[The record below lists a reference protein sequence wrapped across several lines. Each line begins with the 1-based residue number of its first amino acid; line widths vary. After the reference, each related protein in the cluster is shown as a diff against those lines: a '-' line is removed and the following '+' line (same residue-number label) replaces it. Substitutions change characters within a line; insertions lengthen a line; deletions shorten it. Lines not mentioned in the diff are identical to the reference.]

1 MDSKQLKKRSK
12 QGAIISVF
20 GFLIIVFAFV
30 IAYRELS
37 SLNAIITSKNIE
49 IDALDS
55 TLKSQKETIEFNQD
69 LIKSLV
75 DEINKLRDP
84 AIQPNARAVKQPNIY
99 DPKGRQIYDF
109 TLWITTSQFTLN
121 KIEKVTYLFKHK
133 SVILK
138 NKEAFDNS
146 NGFLVSYRGWGCIPV
161 VQITVNY
168 IDGDEEVI
176 YFNMC
181 DGLDW

>member
-12 QGAIISVF
+12 QGTFISIF
-20 GFLIIVFAFV
+20 GFLIIVFAFI
-30 IAYRELS
+30 IAYRELTN
-37 SLNAIITSKNIE
+37 LNTIIASKNIE

-55 TLKSQKETIEFNQD
+55 TLNSQKETIEYNQN
-69 LIKSLV
+69 LINSLV

-84 AIQPNARAVKQPNIY
+84 TIQPNARAVKQPNIY
-99 DPKGRQIYDF
+99 DPEGRQIYDF
-109 TLWITTSQFTLN
+109 TLWIATSQFTLN

-161 VQITVNY
+161 VQITVKY
-168 IDGDEEVI
+168 MDGEEEVL

-181 DGLDW
+181 QGLDW

>member
-12 QGAIISVF
+12 QGALISLF
-20 GFLIIVFAFV
+20 GFLIIVFAFI
-30 IAYRELS
+30 IAYRELTD
-37 SLNAIITSKNIE
+37 LNTIIASKNIE

-55 TLKSQKETIEFNQD
+55 TLNSQKETIEYNQS
-69 LIKSLV
+69 LIKNLV
-75 DEINKLRDP
+75 DEVNKLRDP
-84 AIQPNARAVKQPNIY
+84 TIQPNVQAVKQPNIF

-121 KIEKVTYLFKHK
+121 KIEKVTYVFKHK

-138 NKEAFDNS
+138 NKEAFNKS

-161 VQITVNY
+161 VQITVKY
-168 IDGDEEVI
+168 INGEEEVL

-181 DGLDW
+181 DGLGW